1 MGGFWDS
8 IYTECVKAAV
18 FGWKYQLYKHSLLSN
33 HNSSKRKLWISKANA
48 DFFCLDTQSSSVDC
62 QTKTGKIPPQVHDET
77 RQDINNRPKGHIAH
91 LQMTQVACQS
101 NLSLTPKFTF
111 SIIRG

>member
-18 FGWKYQLYKHSLLSN
+18 FGWKYQLYKHSLLPN
-33 HNSSKRKLWISKANA
+33 HNSSKRKLNIKGKHW
-48 DFFCLDTQSSSVDC
+48 FFCLDTQSSSADC
-62 QTKTGKIPPQVHDET
+62 QTKTGEILPQVHDET